1 MEERLKAQQR
11 EYEAQMDHRKH
22 VQEFIDKFRYNAKR
36 ASMVQSR
43 IKHLEKLPELKPVEK
58 EEKVLLKFPDVEKL
72 AGSIFELSEIEF
84 KYPGTENPTF
94 SNVDLSATME
104 SRICIVG
111 ENGAGKT
118 TLLKLLMDM
127 LTPTKGTRSCHRN
140 LKFGYFSQHHVD
152 QLDMTVSS
160 ASNKITLPNCS
171 ANAAIFRTGDP
182 FCHFFVGL
190 LRGTDAKAFPRQ
202 KSRRVSPNVGLVRRD
217 RRLGFAAGTKQ

>member
-1 MEERLKAQQR
+1 MATK
-11 EYEAQMDHRKH
+11 EYVD
-22 VQEFIDKFRYNAKR
+22 
-36 ASMVQSR
+36 
-43 IKHLEKLPELKPVEK
+43 
-58 EEKVLLKFPDVEKL
+58 
-72 AGSIFELSEIEF
+72 EF

-182 FCHFFVGL
+182 FCHFFC
-190 LRGTDAKAFPRQ
+190 R
-202 KSRRVSPNVGLVRRD
+202 
-217 RRLGFAAGTKQ
+217 FAPWN